1 MPSPR
6 CRGPQKCVIYCHPHC
21 RVFPRYGL
29 LIHPLAT
36 LSVVGET
43 FDASTVFLMSVVHG
57 LPLVATLLES
67 VGVEMMIVGQF
78 RLSPKLTLLLFF

>member
-1 MPSPR
+1 
-6 CRGPQKCVIYCHPHC
+6 
-21 RVFPRYGL
+21 
-29 LIHPLAT
+29 
-36 LSVVGET
+36 
-43 FDASTVFLMSVVHG
+43 MSVVHG